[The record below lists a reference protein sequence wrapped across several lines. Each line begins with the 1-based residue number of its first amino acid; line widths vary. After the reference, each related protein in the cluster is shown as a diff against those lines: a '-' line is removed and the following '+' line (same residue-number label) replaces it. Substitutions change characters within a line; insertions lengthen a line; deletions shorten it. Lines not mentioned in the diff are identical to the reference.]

1 MKVDGPTALILSRQ
15 KLPVLHD
22 DVRTSA
28 RLDQGASIV
37 SDGPEE
43 PDLILIATGSE
54 VSLAMEAA
62 ARLRKEKVSVR
73 VVNLPSW
80 ELFESAGAEYREQVL
95 PPRVRAR
102 LAVEA
107 GVAMGWERYVGDGGA
122 VVAMTGFG
130 ASAPGGTVME
140 RFGFTVD
147 NVCSRARELLDR

>member
-1 MKVDGPTALILSRQ
+1 
-15 KLPVLHD
+15 
-22 DVRTSA
+22 
-28 RLDQGASIV
+28 
-37 SDGPEE
+37 
-43 PDLILIATGSE
+43 
-54 VSLAMEAA
+54 MEAA

-80 ELFESAGAEYREQVL
+80 ELFENAGSEYREQVL

-107 GVAMGWERYVGDGGA
+107 GVGMGWERYVGDGGA

-147 NVCSRARELLDR
+147 NVCSRARSLLNR